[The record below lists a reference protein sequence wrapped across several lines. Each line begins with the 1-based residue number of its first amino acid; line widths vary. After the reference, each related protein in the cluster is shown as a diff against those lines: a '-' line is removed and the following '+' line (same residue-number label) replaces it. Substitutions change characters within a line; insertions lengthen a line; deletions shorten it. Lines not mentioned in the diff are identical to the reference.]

1 MFHRQKSYR
10 IRATPE
16 RSSALPLCQ
25 QCDNVMQPWTP
36 FLMSPCR
43 QLSDTT
49 TQLPICSTPRP
60 ADPTPHVGL
69 PLVLVGTQST
79 RTPNPAQEIPALP
92 GTAVKPTRA
101 GSQATFRHIF
111 RSLARSPSKG
121 SLWQS
126 RLFHTLL
133 MLGWDHRSG
142 HPNQILDEGVRHTP
156 KGLGQ
161 TLATLSCPL
170 SPPPRLSHPRIIIF
184 GWITWELFADVV
196 MI

>member
-10 IRATPE
+10 IHATPE
-16 RSSALPLCQ
+16 RSSALPLCHR
-25 QCDNVMQPWTP
+25 CDDVMQRGTP
-36 FLMSPCR
+36 FLMFPCR

-69 PLVLVGTQST
+69 PLVPVGTQST

-92 GTAVKPTRA
+92 EPQWNPHVLAPKPLSDTFSGVWPTPLAKAHYGRADFSTR
-101 GSQATFRHIF
+101 S
-111 RSLARSPSKG
+111 
-121 SLWQS
+121 WC
-126 RLFHTLL
+126 
-133 MLGWDHRSG
+133 LGG
-142 HPNQILDEGVRHTP
+142 ITGLDVQTKFWMRGVHHTP
-156 KGLGQ
+156 KRLGQ
-161 TLATLSCPL
+161 TLAMLSSPL
-170 SPPPRLSHPRIIIF
+170 SPPPLLSHPRIIIF

>member
-1 MFHRQKSYR
+1 
-10 IRATPE
+10 
-16 RSSALPLCQ
+16 
-25 QCDNVMQPWTP
+25 MQPWTP
-36 FLMSPCR
+36 FLMFPCR

-69 PLVLVGTQST
+69 PLGLVGTQST

-142 HPNQILDEGVRHTP
+142 HPNQILDEGGSSHSQGATTNFGYAVVSSFPSTSSFSSKDYYFWLNHLRVICRHCDDLET
-156 KGLGQ
+156 
-161 TLATLSCPL
+161 SD
-170 SPPPRLSHPRIIIF
+170 
-184 GWITWELFADVV
+184 LFSKSKAFS
-196 MI
+196 